1 MEGCMFQA
9 GHWFLVNQ
17 GSVRWHAGM
26 FGSYSERER
35 KGMEE
40 QHSQYT
46 VGAGVLKRKPRR
58 SFKAMVGALN
68 SYGASFKTWFFEVQ
82 VNAMRGCRKSGDR
95 FRATRVDHLFVG
107 KNSRLRSANRYEKP
121 GDRKSVV

>member
-9 GHWFLVNQ
+9 GDWFLVNQ

-35 KGMEE
+35 KGMEG

-46 VGAGVLKRKPRR
+46 VGAGVMKRKPRR
-58 SFKAMVGALN
+58 SFKAMVGVLN
-68 SYGASFKTWFFEVQ
+68 QYGASFKTWFFEVQ
-82 VNAMRGCRKSGDR
+82 VNAMRGRRKPGDR
-95 FRATRVDHLFVG
+95 FRATRVDHLFEG
-107 KNSRLRSANRYEKP
+107 KNSR
-121 GDRKSVV
+121 DRKSVV